1 MLSGTRSALAP
12 CRPGPFGARMAW
24 APFSDGLRDFG
35 EVMAAVFAYGMI
47 GAAVSARSGQTAP
60 KMRVHSYPVSRSAL
74 PADTRFVPEPH
85 LDFLAAHRIGQVG
98 LYLGGKVSKR
108 LPGLRVGFRA
118 GAPKGAETRARQTTC
133 LPCVPASSHPSAFR
147 PRVADRHAASRQH
160 RAFPNRGLRG
170 RARQA
175 PQDLPHCSDGGN
187 PVAAGSPSRSLRL
200 PTCGRRPTEPMRPP
214 PYAARPWHHGSGSR
228 QHGVP
233 LTSNPSA

>member
-1 MLSGTRSALAP
+1 MLARRQARTFSTGLICGAWGGSGRSVMLSGTRSALAP
-12 CRPGPFGARMAW
+12 CRPAPSGARIAW

-35 EVMAAVFAYGMI
+35 EVMAAVFAYGMT

-60 KMRVHSYPVSRSAL
+60 KMRVHSHPVSRGAL
-74 PADTRFVPEPH
+74 PADTRFVPAPH

-118 GAPKGAETRARQTTC
+118 GAPKGAETQARQTAC
-133 LPCVPASSHPSAFR
+133 LPCVPASSHRSAFR

-160 RAFPNRGLRG
+160 RAFPDRGLRG

-175 PQDLPHCSDGGN
+175 
-187 PVAAGSPSRSLRL
+187 R
-200 PTCGRRPTEPMRPP
+200 
-214 PYAARPWHHGSGSR
+214 
-228 QHGVP
+228 
-233 LTSNPSA
+233 PSAPRRGVGHAPAPGKPLLVVAMEPIP

>member
-1 MLSGTRSALAP
+1 MLSRTRSALAP
-12 CRPGPFGARMAW
+12 CRPARRQDGVGA
-24 APFSDGLRDFG
+24 FSDGLRDFG
-35 EVMAAVFAYGMI
+35 QVIMAAVFAYGMI

-108 LPGLRVGFRA
+108 FPGLRVGFRA
-118 GAPKGAETRARQTTC
+118 GAPKGAETRARQTAC

-160 RAFPNRGLRG
+160 RAFPDRGLRG
-170 RARQA
+170 Q
-175 PQDLPHCSDGGN
+175 
-187 PVAAGSPSRSLRL
+187 
-200 PTCGRRPTEPMRPP
+200 
-214 PYAARPWHHGSGSR
+214 ARPSAPR
-228 QHGVP
+228 RGVGHAPAPGKP
-233 LTSNPSA
+233 LKTSLVVAMEPIP